1 MLVNVAAFSAV
12 EYKAEIAKA
21 REGYVLRSDSDAEI
35 AALKKQVEELK
46 SSNET
51 ASKLAAEWREK
62 AEITQSQL
70 ETERTSLGQLLNE
83 SKEEHA
89 KLVAGIRRWT
99 ARIVGK
105 FFGFLYLLSTRVT
118 QSPSIS

>member
-1 MLVNVAAFSAV
+1 MLVNVVAFSAV
-12 EYKAEIAKA
+12 EYKAELAKA

-70 ETERTSLGQLLNE
+70 ETERTSLGKLLSE

-89 KLVAGIRRWT
+89 KLVAGIQRWT

-105 FFGFLYLLSTRVT
+105 FLVFCIYLPLE
-118 QSPSIS
+118 

>member
-1 MLVNVAAFSAV
+1 M
-12 EYKAEIAKA
+12 
-21 REGYVLRSDSDAEI
+21 LRSDSDAEI

-51 ASKLAAEWREK
+51 ASKLATEWREK
-62 AEITQSQL
+62 AETTQSQL
-70 ETERTSLGQLLNE
+70 ETERSSWEKLLNE
-83 SKEEHA
+83 SMEEHT
-89 KLVAGIRRWT
+89 KLVAGIRQWT

-105 FFGFLYLLSTRVT
+105 FFSFLHLFATRVT

>member
-1 MLVNVAAFSAV
+1 
-12 EYKAEIAKA
+12 
-21 REGYVLRSDSDAEI
+21 VLRSDSDAEI

-70 ETERTSLGQLLNE
+70 EAE
-83 SKEEHA
+83 
-89 KLVAGIRRWT
+89 
-99 ARIVGK
+99 
-105 FFGFLYLLSTRVT
+105 
-118 QSPSIS
+118 

>member
-1 MLVNVAAFSAV
+1 MRVNVVAFSAV
-12 EYKAEIAKA
+12 EYKAELAKA

-62 AEITQSQL
+62 AETTQSQL
-70 ETERTSLGQLLNE
+70 ETERTTLGQLLNE

-89 KLVAGIRRWT
+89 KLIAGVRRWT

-105 FFGFLYLLSTRVT
+105 FSGFLYLFSTRVT

>member
-1 MLVNVAAFSAV
+1 MLVNVAVFSAV

-62 AEITQSQL
+62 AEIT
-70 ETERTSLGQLLNE
+70 
-83 SKEEHA
+83 
-89 KLVAGIRRWT
+89 
-99 ARIVGK
+99 
-105 FFGFLYLLSTRVT
+105 
-118 QSPSIS
+118 